1 MRVVLPVSP
10 KLSRSGWY
18 KYLVRGFKEV
28 ADEVVQTDKL
38 LKDCFFITG
47 KMIIPIDIYSRRIW
61 YDFSDFYSL
70 YPSIMNDNDLYFKVQ
85 YYDDVVK
92 NTNNVFPIGFGASR
106 SSYFKDLNTRRKL
119 KEQKKYDYDII
130 GVFRTTNYNTRRKV
144 VEIIRSRK
152 DWKSLAWLEQT
163 DNRPKVPKELL
174 GASLQYT
181 DHLMKQCK
189 SKLCLAIHGVGIRF
203 GINGRISEILG
214 TGNCLILPE
223 LEARMPS
230 SLEGSA
236 IILKRDLS
244 DMQEKVDYYLSHDE
258 ERESIARS
266 GLEYYEKWLS
276 PKAIANNIISKL

>member
-1 MRVVLPVSP
+1 MIVTLPVS
-10 KLSRSGWY
+10 SRLTRAGWY
-18 KYLVRGFKEV
+18 QYLLRGFKEV
-28 ADEVVQTDKL
+28 ADKVIQTEKL
-38 LKDCFFITG
+38 LKDCFFIMG

-61 YDFSDFYSL
+61 YDYCDFSPV
-70 YPSIMNDNDLYFKVQ
+70 YPYIMNANDLYFKVQ

-92 NTNNVFPIGFGASR
+92 ETVNMFPIGLGSSR
-106 SSYFKDLNTRRKL
+106 SSYFKDLTVRRKL
-119 KEQKKYDYDII
+119 KYQKKYDYDIT
-130 GVFRTTNYNTRRKV
+130 GVFRTTNYDTRKKA

-163 DNRPKVPKELL
+163 SNRPKVPKELL
-174 GASLQYT
+174 STGLSYT
-181 DHLMKQCK
+181 EHLMKQCK
-189 SKLCLAIHGVGIRF
+189 SKLCLAIHGVGNRF
-203 GINGRISEILG
+203 GINGRITEILG

-244 DMQEKVDYYLSHDE
+244 DMEEKVDYYLSHDE

-276 PKAIANNIISKL
+276 PKAMVNNILNKL